1 MSCPKLVVSHTNGT
15 DATLAAKEDCWV
27 VRGTSWTVPCATE
40 AEAVAFLAGSG
51 FREYDASD
59 ARAALK
65 ALWRVWR

>member
-1 MSCPKLVVSHTNGT
+1 MRYFIHANLTT
-15 DATLAAKEDCWV
+15 ATLAAKEDYWM
-27 VRGTSWTVPCATE
+27 VRGTSWTVPFSTE

-65 ALWRVWR
+65 AYL

>member
-1 MSCPKLVVSHTNGT
+1 MRYFIHANLST
-15 DATLAAKEDCWV
+15 ATLAAKEDYWM

-51 FREYDASD
+51 FHEYDASD

-65 ALWRVWR
+65 AYL

>member
-1 MSCPKLVVSHTNGT
+1 MRYFIHANLTT
-15 DATLAAKEDCWV
+15 ATLAAKEDYWM

-65 ALWRVWR
+65 AYL

>member
-1 MSCPKLVVSHTNGT
+1 MRYFIHTNGT
-15 DATLAAKEDCWV
+15 DATLLEVKADYWT

-51 FREYDASD
+51 FHEYDASD

-65 ALWRVWR
+65 AYL